1 MLSWRGETPAFRVPV
16 PFLLPWFPWPL
27 WHHFWFV
34 RLCFI
39 TDAPGHLFRPP
50 CRFMEI
56 GSGGWD
62 CTRTTHAD
70 GAKGIKPFVLLGS
83 SLFLEYTESSSSI
96 LSHILHSSNYRTRD
110 AHRPLRVI
118 ITLDRLKSTVLSCD
132 QVRTDCRFMRAGNI
146 GLRSSYAGRVLAAP
160 SPRSSIFLYQ
170 ERDGRPLRGLGALT
184 ARVRERACL

>member
-96 LSHILHSSNYRTRD
+96 GERNELAMSSADDSYLWLWILLISM
-110 AHRPLRVI
+110 AH
-118 ITLDRLKSTVLSCD
+118 
-132 QVRTDCRFMRAGNI
+132 
-146 GLRSSYAGRVLAAP
+146 
-160 SPRSSIFLYQ
+160 
-170 ERDGRPLRGLGALT
+170 
-184 ARVRERACL
+184 ERACLLSQRREQTT